1 MLLSFGGERACR
13 ELTSPSRELLA
24 GPRPILPAPPYVGSP
39 VPMASPLRWVTLALL
54 LNLAAS
60 LRVPKPV
67 VRTGNDAIWL
77 LYCLKLRSSGCRLGT
92 DLELKQSG
100 SKGQGLFATRSIEA
114 GSLIGRY
121 NGELLT
127 EEEYDARLLEMEDG
141 QGMYVMEMNNGYML
155 VRHEPQTSRPLTELL
170 LTRARLALRRTA
182 RTQRSQRSCATST
195 ILCARPTARLSRW
208 WTPIPRARL
217 PRWRLWRK
225 GTSPW
230 ARSCCSIV
238 RAASNSTPLTM
249 S

>member
-1 MLLSFGGERACR
+1 
-13 ELTSPSRELLA
+13 
-24 GPRPILPAPPYVGSP
+24 
-39 VPMASPLRWVTLALL
+39 MASRLRWVPLALL

-77 LYCLKLRSSGCRLGT
+77 LHCLKLRSAGCRVGT

-100 SKGQGLFATRSIEA
+100 SKGQGLFAKRSIEA

-141 QGMYVMEMNNGYML
+141 QGMYVMDMNNGYIL
-155 VRHEPQTSRPLTELL
+155 VRHAGFEPQTSRPLTDLL
-170 LTRARLALRRTA
+170 LTRASLALHRTA

>member
-1 MLLSFGGERACR
+1 MGGPNVRPLISPPR
-13 ELTSPSRELLA
+13 ETSRCTSPDSSDTL
-24 GPRPILPAPPYVGSP
+24 YVASQ
-39 VPMASPLRWVTLALL
+39 VPMASPMRWVPLALL

-77 LYCLKLRSSGCRLGT
+77 LHCLKLRSAGCRLGT

-100 SKGQGLFATRSIEA
+100 SKGQGLFAKRSIEA

-141 QGMYVMEMNNGYML
+141 QGMLLYVMDMNNGYIL
-155 VRHEPQTSRPLTELL
+155 VRHAGFEPQTSRPLTDLL
-170 LTRARLALRRTA
+170 LTRAMLALHRTA